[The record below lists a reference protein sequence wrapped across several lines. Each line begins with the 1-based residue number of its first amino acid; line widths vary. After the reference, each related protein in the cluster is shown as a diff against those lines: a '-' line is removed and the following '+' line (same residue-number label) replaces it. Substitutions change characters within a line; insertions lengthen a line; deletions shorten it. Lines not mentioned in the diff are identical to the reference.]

1 MLNKKKRIALL
12 IIISLLI
19 SCFSCPV
26 YAEGDVS
33 DTFNKCGDDLVWTF
47 DPSLS
52 SNLSITGS
60 GDMYDY
66 SDESDVPWNDYKDKI
81 ENIVFSS
88 GITHIGGKAFSGTS
102 VSHVSLP
109 DPVVSIGKDA
119 FSDCEAL
126 TKAELPE
133 GLETIDDNAFANCAS
148 LSEINFPGSLKS
160 IGEMAFN
167 YCDLKIIEL
176 PEGLERI
183 GAIAF
188 SGCQS
193 VSMIDI
199 PSTVTELGSDA
210 FSFCYGLKECNIYA
224 DNITTIPQ
232 GLFAA
237 CSNLEAVYMMVSV
250 KQIERWAF
258 GVVDDDSLSD
268 SKLMNVYFDGTVD
281 EWKAIRID
289 RTHSSDVGVDDG
301 YGGSNDPLFQKTTT
315 IHCSDGKFYPGSDEE
330 KKVRV
335 SGISLD
341 RDSAELPLGE
351 RLELKAFV
359 SPDNADNKTVF
370 WKSDNIAVAEVD
382 KDGVVTAKGAGKALI
397 TVTTED
403 GAHTADCAIKVVTM
417 RNETFVNTGGKAVT
431 LIHDYEHNTYKTE
444 KGLDVLV
451 LSENGISGNKAPEYE
466 YTSKRVTPGKG
477 SYVVYNG
484 VLYSYKRDYSLK
496 YRHNKKV
503 GSATGVL
510 KWKKRVLS
518 AISGSRTVP
527 LNISIIERNVS
538 DNMINVRVGRR
549 GIKGI
554 SVTADGATMRVRN
567 NEYSL
572 SPSENSILISFSGNF
587 KGDVMWRSP
596 LNNYSY

>member
-33 DTFNKCGDDLVWTF
+33 DTSNKCGDDLTWTF

-81 ENIVFSS
+81 ENIDFSS
-88 GITHIGGKAFSGTS
+88 GITHIGDKAFSGTS

-109 DPVVSIGKDA
+109 DSVVSIGKDA

-289 RTHSSDVGVDDG
+289 RTHSSDEGVDDG
-301 YGGSNDPLFQKTTT
+301 YGGSNDPLFQAT
-315 IHCSDGKFYPGSDEE
+315 IHCSDGESPPGSDEE
-330 KKVRV
+330 EKVRV

-370 WKSDNIAVAEVD
+370 WKSSNTTVAEVD

-417 RNETFVNTGGKAVT
+417 RNESFVNTGGKAVI

-444 KGLDVLV
+444 KGQDVLV

-466 YTSKRVTPGKG
+466 YTSKRITPGKG

-518 AISGSRTVP
+518 SISGSRTVP

-554 SVTADGATMRVRN
+554 SVTADGTTMRVRN